1 MRDNRPIVI
10 IGAGPA
16 GLAAAEVLA
25 QAGHRVQVYEQKPT
39 AARKFLMAGK
49 TGLNISHTEDFEQFI
64 SRYDQPDWLRP
75 MILPCQS
82 STIEKWMESL
92 GIASYVGSSG
102 RLFPVAMKAAPL
114 LRSWLNRLKQLGVKF
129 FYRHQ
134 WLGWNDQNQLR
145 FLSLQSAQQNAQQS
159 AQQQAITV
167 DYRAVVLATGG
178 GSWARLGS
186 DAAWVELLQQQQIK
200 VLPLQASNVGI
211 RLDWSEFM
219 QPLAGQPLKR
229 INAWGDNTVTQQ
241 GSVEPSQVYHGEAVI
256 SHYGLEGGLIY
267 RLNRDLRESFNQQG
281 QAVLYL
287 DLLPDLAE
295 DILINRLESH
305 SRPSNAKQSLA
316 NRWRKAGLDPVKI
329 ALIREILPRSQWQI
343 AAKVAAIIKQ
353 LPLTIQGFQPIDEAI
368 STAGGVD
375 RQAMTDDLM
384 LVQKP
389 GVFCCGEMLDWD
401 APTGGYLLT
410 ACLATGQQAAQ
421 GVIRWLVSNAES

>member
-82 STIEKWMESL
+82 STIEQWMESL

-114 LRSWLNRLKQLGVKF
+114 LRAWLNRLKQLGVKF

-145 FLSLQSAQQNAQQS
+145 FLSLQNAQQP

-167 DYRAVVLATGG
+167 DYHAVVLATGG

-229 INAWGDNTVTQQ
+229 INAWVDNTGTQQ
-241 GSVEPSQVYHGEAVI
+241 GSVEPPQVYHGEAVI

-295 DILINRLESH
+295 DILINRLES
-305 SRPSNAKQSLA
+305 SSKPSGTKQSLA

-343 AAKVAAIIKQ
+343 ASKVAAIIKQ

-421 GVIRWLVSNAES
+421 GVIQWLGSNSES